1 MSTTPEELE
10 VQQSQRTGKDVP
22 GEALKEASEGAE
34 QLANDFKK
42 LIKSLKDGASSG
54 VTGII
59 GKPQLIDGV
68 KDPARIYRSG
78 EIPKIKIGLQDY
90 QAAHRAELGKNVVSN
105 RPDAQGVEIPRG
117 RPDVQLDHEESH
129 QRAERNQEPTHQAD
143 HEQKLEHKGA
153 PQGRPEVKL
162 EHEET
167 HQAAQQKPEHEA
179 TPQGRADQKL
189 EHEGAHHQGPERRGG
204 PSVPDAAADAPAE
217 LPTRRAPVQDSQ
229 HADGNEQHEN
239 TNPQAA
245 GRGRHDGVV
254 HMRPEL
260 VRVDPDAAYT
270 GEQINRD
277 VAPGTHTVATGDTLE
292 SIARNHLGA
301 DASQEDV
308 AKHVR
313 ELERVNHLRPNQAL
327 REGAELTMPGHTAD
341 GGYVNK
347 DAAGRTHTRWSDR
360 TERVEGT
367 DGTGYVRRTAD
378 DGSYTEHHWGR
389 NPQQNYEL
397 TKTADGRYLV
407 ADRPGEAPHEA
418 ADANDVRVAHAHLND
433 IMESRITDP
442 AERARFQA
450 NMEAFEQRA
459 RERNLPPDEVANT
472 YRQLETLLEHEGNR
486 PTTEAQRRVIASQVM
501 DQAAHPTTVD
511 QGDHSTCNV
520 TTVESRLYTRNPSEA
535 ARLVTEVST
544 TGRFTARDGT
554 VVRVPADSIR
564 PDHQAVHVP
573 PPEGERSHASQIFQV
588 TTLNMYYQTEP
599 YTYTDGRGR
608 QHVVPPGGMSYEQH
622 RQRPGDPSDAGER
635 LIDTTRRPPR
645 TIGRSPDITDDG
657 IVRVN
662 NRLTGEA
669 GTDTVISHAGNCYG
683 DSTRVAT
690 VQNEEQLND
699 RIAQAA
705 RDGKLPIIVRVET
718 SNQPWLRDSGN
729 GSAGGSGGAHVIS
742 ITGYEA
748 GPPSRVQV
756 DNQWGERT
764 DYQGTN
770 TLSVHDLYLSMRPAD
785 SAGQISEL
793 QRDVDWD
800 RAHNT
805 VDTRKEFELLR
816 LRHNLPAGDANKLS
830 DADFDRMMN
839 EQIDAAGQRWREQ
852 KANGSFNENEQRNAL
867 RTLGEIMATQ
877 PADKQ
882 LKMLERLHAVDGI
895 PNDRYDRGLANIIRN
910 NRERWKDE
918 DNRGTGDRG
927 ERQRARQELDRILN
941 GMTPERR
948 AAILADS
955 RRR

>member
-1 MSTTPEELE
+1 MSTPPEELE
-10 VQQSQRTGKDVP
+10 AQQSKTSEKIVP

-42 LIKSLKDGASSG
+42 MIKSLKDGASSG

-78 EIPKIKIGLQDY
+78 EIPKIKIGLLQ
-90 QAAHRAELGKNVVSN
+90 
-105 RPDAQGVEIPRG
+105 
-117 RPDVQLDHEESH
+117 
-129 QRAERNQEPTHQAD
+129 
-143 HEQKLEHKGA
+143 
-153 PQGRPEVKL
+153 RPEI
-162 EHEET
+162 E
-167 HQAAQQKPEHEA
+167 PEHEQA
-179 TPQGRADQKL
+179 HQTAVKNEETNRQERQAQKL
-189 EHEGAHHQGPERRGG
+189 EHEDSHEGRPGVKPEHEQVHQAPEQKPGAEGAYQSRPERRGG
-204 PSVPDAAADAPAE
+204 PSNADAGAVPAD
-217 LPTRRAPVQDSQ
+217 LPAGRSPALDSHHSDTDQ
-229 HADGNEQHEN
+229 RHEN

-254 HMRPEL
+254 HMRPEV
-260 VRVDPDAAYT
+260 VRVNPDASYT

-277 VAPGTHTVATGDTLE
+277 VAPGTHTVANGETLE
-292 SIARNHLGA
+292 TIARSHLGA

-313 ELERVNHLRPNQAL
+313 ELERVNHLRPSQPL
-327 REGAELTMPGHTAD
+327 REGVELTMPGHTAD
-341 GGYVNK
+341 GGYVTK

-360 TERVEGT
+360 TERIEGT
-367 DGTGYVRRTAD
+367 DGTGSVRRTAD

-389 NPQQNYEL
+389 SPQQNYEL

-418 ADANDVRVAHAHLND
+418 ADARVAHARLND

-459 RERNLPPDEVANT
+459 RERNLPPDEVAKT
-472 YRQLETLLEHEGNR
+472 YHQLETLLEHEGNR

-520 TTVESRLYTRNPSEA
+520 TTVESRLYTRNPAEA

-544 TGRFTARDGT
+544 TGQFTARDGT
-554 VVRVPADSIR
+554 VVRVPPDSIR
-564 PDHQAVHVP
+564 PDHQAVHIP

-588 TTLNMYYQTEP
+588 TALNMYYQTEP

-622 RQRPGDPSDAGER
+622 RQRPGDPNDAGER

-645 TIGRSPDITDDG
+645 TISRSPDITDDG

-748 GPPSRVQV
+748 GPPARVQV
-756 DNQWGERT
+756 DNQWGETT

-770 TLSVHDLYLSMRPAD
+770 TLSVHDLYLSMRPSDNA
-785 SAGQISEL
+785 AQIAEL

-816 LRHNLPAGDANKLS
+816 LRHNLPAGDANKLN
-830 DADFDRMMN
+830 DADFERMMN

-882 LKMLERLHAVDGI
+882 LKMLERIHAVDGI

-910 NRERWKDE
+910 NRERWNDE
-918 DNRGTGDRG
+918 DRRGAGDRG